1 MDYELVVKCVHG
13 VLSLVEIDSIAAD
26 CMSIL
31 CSLIN
36 SKVVNVKTGKNRVAH
51 DLVGLTRNAGT
62 IICNDLLSLQ

>member
-13 VLSLVEIDSIAAD
+13 VLSLVEIDSITAD

-36 SKVVNVKTGKNRVAH
+36 SKVVNVKRRKNRVAH
-51 DLVGLTRNAGT
+51 DLVGLARNVGT